1 MVRHPT
7 GRPSNPPSADGGP
20 SVATMVE
27 SVLGCKWS
35 MRLLDLIAD
44 GCHRPSAML
53 KACDGLSAKV
63 LNERL
68 RKLVRLGIVNRTVHG
83 DKPPIRVEYK
93 LTEFGRRFTAVID
106 EVRKLQQALD
116 NGTLDAGGEN
126 M

>member
-1 MVRHPT
+1 M
-7 GRPSNPPSADGGP
+7 A
-20 SVATMVE
+20 AMVE

-68 RKLVRLGIVNRTVHG
+68 RKLIGLGIVHRTVHG
-83 DKPPIRVEYK
+83 EKPPIRVEYR
-93 LTEFGRRFTAVID
+93 LTEFGKRFTAVID

-116 NGTLDAGGEN
+116 SGALDHSGGVEEGTDSDTGLESDDAQA
-126 M
+126 